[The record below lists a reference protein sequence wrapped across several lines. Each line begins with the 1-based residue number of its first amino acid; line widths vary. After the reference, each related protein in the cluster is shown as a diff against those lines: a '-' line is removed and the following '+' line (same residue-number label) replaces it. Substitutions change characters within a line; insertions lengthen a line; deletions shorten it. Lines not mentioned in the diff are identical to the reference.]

1 MKKIIQ
7 TVADG
12 GGELGVHMYPLKNR
26 DIVVIVLYYLYKW
39 VFQKVLKLDE
49 SVGWMQLEH
58 FQKLTSANYFQSE
71 WQTDKYST
79 LAPVWM
85 WLTPPKQKISLVL
98 TKAYC
103 SVANQMREFCE

>member
-49 SVGWMQLEH
+49 SVGWMHLNISKNSRVQII
-58 FQKLTSANYFQSE
+58 FKLTNTAH
-71 WQTDKYST
+71 
-79 LAPVWM
+79 
-85 WLTPPKQKISLVL
+85 
-98 TKAYC
+98 
-103 SVANQMREFCE
+103 